1 MSLSQPPVGP
11 TTTPSPGP
19 TPGINPVL
27 SPAPIDK
34 PFLTRERRQLAWGIF
49 FLTPNLLG
57 FLVFTLVPLVLSL
70 VLAFSNW
77 DLRLHNDLKSQQLA
91 SAGES
96 AEWIKFVG
104 LDHFIRLVSDE
115 NFWYYLGNTLFFMI
129 GLPIGIT
136 LSLISAILLSQDLKG
151 GSTKAWMLI
160 LLGAVTVGSCGLLTA
175 IGLGGAAITILLA
188 GVFGLILI
196 GGSLGGQTVYRTL
209 FYIPNFTAGVATM
222 LLWKK
227 MYNPVNG
234 PVNDILSGPVDL
246 VGRTV
251 GQTPQGV
258 MNGVL
263 ILLLVFAGLLLH
275 VCATRL
281 LKQYRDGEIGVASA
295 IIGFFFLLIAP
306 LAASGNGWLPG
317 TMYTGTIL
325 VLTVLAIAGAVLR
338 VGLKPD
344 FASKPAEGVGGA
356 LMLSVAT
363 MVGTFALVGLGLT
376 FHHLPVASADG
387 LEPPNWLQ
395 DVYWA
400 KPALMLMGLWGAVGS
415 QTMLLYLAALT
426 NVPGELYEAADIDG
440 ASRGQKFWN
449 VTWPQLAPTTFF
461 VVVMG
466 VIGGLQGGFEMAR
479 VMTKGGPAGST
490 TTLAYFIYTE
500 GFETGRL
507 GFSSAVS
514 WTMFLLVLIVTLFN
528 WKFGN
533 RYVND

>member
-1 MSLSQPPVGP
+1 MTLMQPP
-11 TTTPSPGP
+11 SGP
-19 TPGINPVL
+19 TPMPTPGPNPGIHPELNP
-27 SPAPIDK
+27 PADK
-34 PFLTRERRQLAWGIF
+34 PFLTRQRRQLAWGLL
-49 FLTPNLLG
+49 FLSPNLIG
-57 FLVFTLVPLVLSL
+57 FLVFTLIPLVLSL
-70 VLAFSNW
+70 ILAFSNW
-77 DLRLHNDLKSQQLA
+77 DLRLHNDRKAAQLA
-91 SAGES
+91 AAGES
-96 AEWIKFVG
+96 PEWVRFVG
-104 LDHFIRLVSDE
+104 LDHFVRLFTDD

-129 GLPIGIT
+129 GLPIGIA
-136 LSLISAILLSQDLKG
+136 LSLISALLLSRDLRG
-151 GSTKAWMLI
+151 GSLKAWVII
-160 LLGAVTVGSCGLLTA
+160 LLGAITVGSCGLLSA
-175 IGLGGAAITILLA
+175 IGSGAAGITILLS
-188 GVFGLILI
+188 GVFGLILV
-196 GGSLGGQTVYRTL
+196 GGSLGGQTIYRTL

-234 PVNDILSGPVDL
+234 PINDLLAEPIDW

-251 GQTPQGV
+251 GQLPQPV

-263 ILLLVFAGLLLH
+263 LLMLFLGGIILHL
-275 VCATRL
+275 CATRL
-281 LKQYRDGEIGVASA
+281 LKLFKDGEIGKLSLMVGISL
-295 IIGFFFLLIAP
+295 LLIAP
-306 LAASGNGWLPG
+306 LAAVVFRWLPG
-317 TMYTGTIL
+317 PVYDMSIL
-325 VLTVLAIAGAVLR
+325 GITTLGLGLAALR
-338 VGLKPD
+338 VGIRPD
-344 FASKPAEGVGGA
+344 FSATASEGVGSSI
-356 LMLSVAT
+356 MLSVGG
-363 MVGTFALVGLGLT
+363 MSVVFALIGLGLA
-376 FHHLPVASADG
+376 FHHLPTASADG
-387 LEPPNWLQ
+387 LTPPNWLQ

-400 KPALMLMGLWGAVGS
+400 KPALMIMGLWGAIGS

-440 ASRGQKFWN
+440 ASPGQKFWN

-479 VMTKGGPAGST
+479 VMTRGGPAGST